1 MSFLYSEYKEDI
13 INYKYNQDLELYDFW
28 KQFKIVK
35 IRQEVALSRLKDKL
49 LEVELFVGEQ
59 LEDYTNEQ
67 VIEKVRRQ
75 FGSQMYVQHAEELLE
90 EFRQEVTLIRR
101 FS

>member
-1 MSFLYSEYKEDI
+1 
-13 INYKYNQDLELYDFW
+13 
-28 KQFKIVK
+28 
-35 IRQEVALSRLKDKL
+35 LSRLKDKL

-67 VIEKVRRQ
+67 VIEKVRRR

-90 EFRQEVTLIRR
+90 EFRQEVNLIRR

>member
-1 MSFLYSEYKEDI
+1 M
-13 INYKYNQDLELYDFW
+13 
-28 KQFKIVK
+28 
-35 IRQEVALSRLKDKL
+35 SRLKDKL

-67 VIEKVRRQ
+67 VIEKVRRR

>member
-1 MSFLYSEYKEDI
+1 M
-13 INYKYNQDLELYDFW
+13 
-28 KQFKIVK
+28 
-35 IRQEVALSRLKDKL
+35 SRLKDKL

-59 LEDYTNEQ
+59 IEDYTNEQ
-67 VIEKVRRQ
+67 VIEKVRKR

>member
-1 MSFLYSEYKEDI
+1 M
-13 INYKYNQDLELYDFW
+13 
-28 KQFKIVK
+28 
-35 IRQEVALSRLKDKL
+35 SRLKDKL

-90 EFRQEVTLIRR
+90 EFRQEVNLIRR